1 MYTYKVN
8 TAYPEYLTIKY
19 NDIVDNIIMELRNE
33 LIIELKSKYP
43 YMTAGQLIINSIRC
57 FNYSEESL
65 FPIDDSTLVIM
76 LNHVRHHGFTPARIV
91 T

>member
-1 MYTYKVN
+1 MYNYKVN

-19 NDIVDNIIMELRNE
+19 NDIVHNIIMELRNE

-43 YMTAGQLIINSIRC
+43 DMTAGQLIINSIRC
-57 FNYSEESL
+57 FNYNEESL
-65 FPIDDSTLVIM
+65 FPIEDSTLVIM
-76 LNHVRHHGFTPARIV
+76 LHHVLQHGFTPARIV